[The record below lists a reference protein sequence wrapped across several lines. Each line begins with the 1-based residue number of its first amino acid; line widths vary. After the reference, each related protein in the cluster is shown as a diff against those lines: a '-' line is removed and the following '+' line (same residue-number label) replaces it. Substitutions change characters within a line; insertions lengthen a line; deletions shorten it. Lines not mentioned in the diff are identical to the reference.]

1 MRVLILQPAADAR
14 TRRRPYRH
22 DVALLAAVLRE
33 CGHSV
38 GLMVLEV
45 CDETTLAAA
54 VHETLPGLVAMYV
67 ESLSADLAFRVAGAL
82 RPVLDAPLVLF
93 GPHAALCPDE
103 ALSMRG
109 VHAVAVSPPDI
120 AIPAYLD
127 APQDGLQHLSTPGLW
142 ISCETGI
149 MRNPSAA
156 PPESLAGQPLPARDL
171 YLSET
176 LLDAAGLIDVCA
188 ARWGETLPSDA
199 PPPTAGAPAPA
210 SWPVLHRPLDA
221 FLKEMA
227 ILAADYL
234 NLEGFRIGNA
244 RWSSSPEWL
253 AEFTSR
259 YPRGI
264 HLPFRTALYP
274 PDITPDVAAH
284 LARAGCEE
292 VRLDVGNGSTLIRH
306 DILGIEVT
314 NETLEAAFH
323 SLRRVGLRTAA
334 RVELGAA
341 YETPVSLE
349 ETLALLR
356 RLDPDRIEAALHYP
370 APGTRSHEAARENGW
385 LVADPAAAY
394 RAGRPALD
402 LPSLT
407 QDDVLTAC
415 EALPHAVHRPR
426 IAALIR
432 LARRAKIG
440 RGRTLHELIVKPFLG
455 PPVRPGVKP

>member
-1 MRVLILQPAADAR
+1 MHVLLLQPAADAR
-14 TRRRPYRH
+14 TRRHPYRY

-33 CGHSV
+33 RGHSV

-54 VHETLPGLVAMYV
+54 VHETPPGLVAMYV
-67 ESLSADLAFRVAGAL
+67 ESLSADLAFRVADTL
-82 RPVLDAPLVLF
+82 RAVLDASLVLF
-93 GPHAALCPDE
+93 GPYAALCPDE

-109 VHAVAVSPPDI
+109 VHAVAVAPPDV

-142 ISCETGI
+142 INCETGV
-149 MRNPSAA
+149 MRNPSSA
-156 PPESLAGQPLPARDL
+156 PPESLVGQPLSARDL

-176 LLDAAGLIDVCA
+176 LLDAAGLIDVYA
-188 ARWGETLPSDA
+188 ARWGETLASAA
-199 PPPTAGAPAPA
+199 PLPAPGA
-210 SWPVLHRPLDA
+210 LAPGSWPVRHQPLDA
-221 FLKEMA
+221 FLKEVA

-244 RWSSSPEWL
+244 RWVSSPEWL
-253 AEFTSR
+253 AEFASR
-259 YPRGI
+259 YPREI
-264 HLPFRTALYP
+264 HLPFRTALHP

-284 LARAGCEE
+284 LAQAGCEE
-292 VRLDVGNGSTLIRH
+292 VRLDVGSGSTLIRH
-306 DILGIEVT
+306 DILGIEIT

-323 SLRRVGLRTAA
+323 SLRRAGLRTAA

-341 YETPVSLE
+341 YEMPVSLE

-356 RLDPDRIEAALHYP
+356 RLDPDRIEAVLHYP
-370 APGTRSHEAARENGW
+370 APGTRAHEAARENGW
-385 LVADPAAAY
+385 LVADPSAAY
-394 RAGRPALD
+394 CAGRPALD

-407 QDDVLTAC
+407 RDDVLTAC
-415 EALPHAVHRPR
+415 EALPYAVHRPR

-432 LARRAKIG
+432 LARRVTIG
-440 RGRTLHELIVKPFLG
+440 HGRTLHELIVKPFLG